1 LPSLRVGLI
10 YGCFG
15 IVCMLCPIAAKAQS
29 PVIRLEGDQLRVAA
43 SGLHILGSETLQ
55 RLHNGIAMN
64 LVFSLGIGPGRNS
77 KPATA
82 ETFSFVVS
90 YDIFEEK
97 FAVSRISPNP
107 RSVTHLSESAVQ
119 TWCLDSIALPLLNMG
134 QDQPFW
140 VTFEYHIEEP
150 RPVDSESSSGSLI
163 GQLVDIFSRKSQK
176 QESSASFV
184 LGPFRISELRR
195 QR

>member
-1 LPSLRVGLI
+1 MLLP
-10 YGCFG
+10 
-15 IVCMLCPIAAKAQS
+15 IVAGAQS
-29 PVIRLEGDQLRVAA
+29 PVVRLEGEQLRVAA
-43 SGLHILGSETLQ
+43 PELHFLGSETLQ

-64 LVFSLGIGPGRNS
+64 FVFSLGIGPGRNS

-82 ETFSFVVS
+82 GTYTFVIS

-119 TWCLDSIALPLLNMG
+119 TWCLDSIALPLVNMG

-140 VTFEYHIEEP
+140 VTFEYHMEES
-150 RPVDSESSSGSLI
+150 RPTEGDSNSGSLI
-163 GQLVDIFSRKSQK
+163 GQLVDIFSRKNQK
-176 QESSASFV
+176 QESRASFV
-184 LGPFRISELRR
+184 LGPYRLSELKR